1 MADVTLKPCPFCGS
15 PGELEHG
22 NDHHGNWFNLGCSDH
37 WGKRTDGLGCKA
49 GRLWYTET
57 DTPEA
62 DAIAAWNTRP
72 APSPSDVETEALLL
86 DYDKAL
92 IVAARNLDPAAL
104 SKPTFA
110 ELRSAVLARMRG
122 AAVPDELMSALATL
136 FHGYCRLED
145 GDQKFAMV
153 VPPDWTWQ
161 GRHPSDCVKAWAVV
175 CDTVY
180 PAAPEVP
187 R

>member
-122 AAVPDELMSALATL
+122 AAVPEGWKLVPVEPTDSQIDAGQEFLLPGVGARPGPVSVPVTTASFIGLYAAMLA
-136 FHGYCRLED
+136 
-145 GDQKFAMV
+145 
-153 VPPDWTWQ
+153 
-161 GRHPSDCVKAWAVV
+161 
-175 CDTVY
+175 
-180 PAAPEVP
+180 AAPEVP
-187 R
+187 K

>member
-72 APSPSDVETEALLL
+72 GARGDEMTECNSKCTDCGRFMRDGTWAAIFDL
-86 DYDKAL
+86 
-92 IVAARNLDPAAL
+92 VAMELSHEHWRCTRCTGKLGPAQSNARPHNGDMTPYEGRLG
-104 SKPTFA
+104 
-110 ELRSAVLARMRG
+110 RG
-122 AAVPDELMSALATL
+122 
-136 FHGYCRLED
+136 
-145 GDQKFAMV
+145 
-153 VPPDWTWQ
+153 
-161 GRHPSDCVKAWAVV
+161 
-175 CDTVY
+175 
-180 PAAPEVP
+180 EVA
-187 R
+187 